1 MKKLSICKHGQII
14 QVTSGHSGGNKAL
27 ESRRGGRIMI
37 IYVVYYQVY
46 DDVWIMDAFRSKKA
60 AETAIENY
68 PDDSDC
74 YVIKETN
81 LK

>member
-1 MKKLSICKHGQII
+1 M
-14 QVTSGHSGGNKAL
+14 T
-27 ESRRGGRIMI
+27 

-46 DDVWIMDAFRSKKA
+46 DDVWIMDTFRSKEA
-60 AETAIENY
+60 AETAIKNY

-74 YVIKETN
+74 YVIEETN